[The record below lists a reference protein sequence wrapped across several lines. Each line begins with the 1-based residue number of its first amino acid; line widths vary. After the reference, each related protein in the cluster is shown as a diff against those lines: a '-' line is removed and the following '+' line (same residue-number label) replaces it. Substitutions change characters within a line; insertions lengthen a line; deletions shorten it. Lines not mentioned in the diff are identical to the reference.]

1 MIYRILEDKQQ
12 NLWCSSNKGIFRV
25 NKNEL
30 DKAAGGAG
38 VSPVFYGRRMAR

>member
-30 DKAAGGAG
+30 DKVAGGA
-38 VSPVFYGRRMAR
+38 VFLRFSTARRMAR